1 MGQQVWAGTILDRLE
16 CVVPLPLSQML
27 VANLS
32 VNMLWDFGK
41 LISDLWISVFLYKN
55 KIWHSVSLGG
65 FPWVCNTLTPCC
77 NGIPKTEMFLAAEII
92 IITITITI
100 IISTVA
106 ASQATCLLV
115 GILLFCYFHIS
126 LYMDV
131 WEASMNKNYK
141 TTKDSNKQK
150 SLGGTL
156 DV

>member
-65 FPWVCNTLTPCC
+65 FPWVCNTLY
-77 NGIPKTEMFLAAEII
+77 
-92 IITITITI
+92 
-100 IISTVA
+100 S
-106 ASQATCLLV
+106 LLQWDSKDWNV
-115 GILLFCYFHIS
+115 PRSRDNNNNNNDNNNNKHSGSFTSYVFTSFCYSAIFIS
-126 LYMDV
+126 AFTWMFEKHQWIKITKQQKTLI
-131 WEASMNKNYK
+131 NK
-141 TTKDSNKQK
+141 SH
-150 SLGGTL
+150 
-156 DV
+156 